1 MAFLE
6 REKGKALDK
15 PNILL
20 IPQQFIT
27 QKCMIYISKN
37 GDYFKMFQVKEK
49 DLIKQLE
56 EYAELKKNNLI

>member
-1 MAFLE
+1 MKKIELVA
-6 REKGKALDK
+6 
-15 PNILL
+15 
-20 IPQQFIT
+20 
-27 QKCMIYISKN
+27 KN